1 MKIVTCIAV
10 AVLAVAL
17 LSGGAMAAGEFSMW
31 FGNAAGD
38 PISSLDIAPGAT
50 FDVNVFMSST
60 IEAFS
65 FDAAV
70 GWDASTTDGAAAVPT
85 INKIGLATG
94 SAAADLVWG
103 DISALFT
110 TSIGKTVAGFRGS
123 GSRPYG
129 ADLVRANM
137 DENVLPFAK
146 SLIAT
151 LKLKN
156 NMAGGDSQDI
166 VIYDGGAG
174 DSLTTMLM
182 DSNFAIYRG
191 VTGTLKVNSTVVP
204 EPGSLLALACGVMG
218 LAGFAIRRRK

>member
-38 PISSLDIAPGAT
+38 PIGSLDIAPGAT
-50 FDVNVFMSST
+50 FDVNVFMSTT
-60 IEAFS
+60 INSFS

-70 GWDASTTDGAAAVPT
+70 GWDVSTTDGAAAVPT
-85 INKIGLATG
+85 LNKIGLATG
-94 SAAADLVWG
+94 VANTDLVWG
-103 DISALFT
+103 DITGLFT
-110 TSIGKTVAGFRGS
+110 TSIGKSVAGFRGS

-137 DENVLPFAK
+137 DQDVVPFAK
-146 SLIAT
+146 AQIAT
-151 LKLKN
+151 LHLKN
-156 NMAGGDSQDI
+156 NMVGGDSQNI
-166 VIYDGGAG
+166 TLYDGGAG

-191 VTGTLKVNSTVVP
+191 VTGTLKINSTVVP